1 MELDDIKTL
10 MKARLE
16 HGVDSSAWEL
26 KASIKQSTRSV
37 TGKIKR
43 NIRLEAVGF
52 MICALAALYC
62 WLAFPSL
69 LVRLFCIATWA
80 LCVLFGI
87 YLRTLY
93 KNIVFYETETGTV
106 KQSLEQIIQIVRR
119 FTRLYFGI
127 SVGLL
132 PVVYVFGCIIGYLV
146 LSKEGLLQNFNW
158 STTMLYYGI
167 AFIIG
172 WSVIIYFL
180 AKWYI
185 RKLYGNYLLQLQ
197 QQLKDIE
204 NG

>member
-16 HGVDSSAWEL
+16 QGTDSNAQQLE
-26 KASIKQSTRSV
+26 ASMKQRTQSV

-43 NIRLEAVGF
+43 NIRFEFAGF
-52 MICALAALYC
+52 MVCGLAAVYC

-69 LVRLFCIATWA
+69 LVQLFCIATWA
-80 LCVLFGI
+80 LCVVFGA
-87 YLRTLY
+87 YLNALY
-93 KNIVFYETETGTV
+93 RKIIFYETEPASV
-106 KQSLEQIIQIVRR
+106 KQSLQQIIQIIRR

-132 PVVYVFGCIIGYLV
+132 PVVYILGCIIGYLV
-146 LSKEGLLQNFNW
+146 LVKEGWLQNFNW
-158 STTMLYYGI
+158 SKTMLYYGI
-167 AFIIG
+167 AFIAG
-172 WSVIIYFL
+172 WSLLIYFL

-185 RKLYGNYLLQLQ
+185 KKLYGKHLLQLE
-197 QQLKDIE
+197 QQLRDIE